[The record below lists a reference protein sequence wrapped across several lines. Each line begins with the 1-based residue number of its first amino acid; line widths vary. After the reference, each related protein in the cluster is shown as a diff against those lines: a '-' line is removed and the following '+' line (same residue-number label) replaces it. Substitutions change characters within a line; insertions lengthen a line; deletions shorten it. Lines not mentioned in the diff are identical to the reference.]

1 MEPSTAPSAI
11 VVTWPPLLGL
21 SFEDASVSS
30 KERQKAWRGRG
41 LRASPKPCACK
52 GRGWR
57 ARRVQDHGESKAEAM
72 LKEMK
77 CKWLTTTL
85 LGNREGRISRTDWP
99 PQSTGWYNWDCRVV
113 ETEPHISNNFK
124 SKTSYILRIT
134 RSYTTTHQK
143 GQVRHKSKHFFIT
156 NDILSTIST
165 DDATKGILTWNA
177 SGG

>member
-11 VVTWPPLLGL
+11 VVTCSPLLEL
-21 SFEDASVSS
+21 RFEDA
-30 KERQKAWRGRG
+30 RQKAWRGRG
-41 LRASPKPCACK
+41 LRARPEPCACK

-77 CKWLTTTL
+77 CKWLPTTL
-85 LGNREGRISRTDWP
+85 LGNRGGRISRTDWP

-113 ETEPHISNNFK
+113 ETEPHISKNFK

-143 GQVRHKSKHFFIT
+143 WQVKHRSKHFFVT
-156 NDILSTIST
+156 NDISYQQSS
-165 DDATKGILTWNA
+165 ALTNA